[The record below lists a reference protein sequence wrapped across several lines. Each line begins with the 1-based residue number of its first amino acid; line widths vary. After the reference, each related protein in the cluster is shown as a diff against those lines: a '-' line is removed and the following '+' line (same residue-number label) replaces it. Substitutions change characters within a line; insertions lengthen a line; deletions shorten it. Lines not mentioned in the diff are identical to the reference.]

1 MSLLPSPTSHNVYLT
16 TMSYGILSSI
26 EILCLMQNPHSRW
39 HFLVRQM
46 FDNRQHFKFTFRK
59 LLCVWAVS
67 AQGCHKPILLHSRD
81 QTLEW
86 YHRIT
91 FCSDGAQHSHLLHCS
106 TLHSSRD
113 IDASKGIQYNKLS
126 LLVLM
131 TAIAL
136 SGNLYSLNYLF
147 FFSAY

>member
-39 HFLVRQM
+39 HLLVRQM
-46 FDNRQHFKFTFRK
+46 FDNRQLVKFTFRK

-67 AQGCHKPILLHSRD
+67 AEGCHKPILLQSRD
-81 QTLEW
+81 HTLEW
-86 YHRIT
+86 YHQIT
-91 FCSDGAQHSHLLHCS
+91 FCSRHGASLLHCS
-106 TLHSSRD
+106 TLHTLL
-113 IDASKGIQYNKLS
+113 GILMLQKEFSNNLS

-131 TAIAL
+131 TAIFVWEFIL
-136 SGNLYSLNYLF
+136 SELF
-147 FFSAY
+147 IIFLCKLD

>member
-1 MSLLPSPTSHNVYLT
+1 MSILPSPTSHNVYLT

-59 LLCVWAVS
+59 QLCVWVIS

-86 YHRIT
+86 YHHIT

-106 TLHSSRD
+106 TLHTLL
-113 IDASKGIQYNKLS
+113 GILMLQKEFRNNLS
-126 LLVLM
+126 LSVLM

-136 SGNLYSLNYLF
+136 SGNIYSLNYLLF
-147 FFSAY
+147 FAY